1 MRTNLDPTGILPPGP
16 NSDAV
21 LWRTLEKVGLKD
33 TIAQLPGGLDAP
45 VSEFGES
52 LSVGQRQLVCLARVL
67 LRDCRIILLDE
78 ATSSVD
84 YATDAAMQKTI
95 AESFGHCTILTI
107 AHRLNTIINSDRVLV
122 MDSGRV
128 AEFDHPHV
136 LLTKS
141 QNGNG
146 VNVFASLI
154 DELGP
159 HTASALRA
167 RAEESYLSRNN
178 F

>member
-1 MRTNLDPTGILPPGP
+1 MRTNLDPTGILPSGP
-16 NSDAV
+16 DSDSV

-33 TIAQLPGGLDAP
+33 TISQLPGGLDAP

-136 LLTKS
+136 LLSKADS
-141 QNGNG
+141 GHEH
-146 VNVFASLI
+146 NVFSSLI
-154 DELGP
+154 DELGQQ
-159 HTASALRA
+159 TASVLRM
-167 RAEESYLSRNN
+167 RAEESYKARKQL
-178 F
+178 